1 MFINYLLSI
10 KDHGE
15 YHKYMIQSW
24 GARQWGVM
32 SKIKEYEG
40 MGKIKGH
47 RRATQ
52 GREDKGG
59 MVGGTGKIKGHDMRM
74 GMAFEMSLE
83 GWV

>member
-1 MFINYLLSI
+1 
-10 KDHGE
+10 
-15 YHKYMIQSW
+15 
-24 GARQWGVM
+24 M